1 MWWVWELQV
10 YRKLALRSCLLFSGS
25 FPMSLVIAVPTPPL
39 PPGWK
44 IISLITT
51 TGGRYYY
58 LQFRR
63 ENKDTEGSDLCHD
76 PPPQKKY
83 HVIWFLNYYE
93 SARLSVAD
101 FIKF

>member
-10 YRKLALRSCLLFSGS
+10 YCKLALRSRFLFSGL
-25 FPMSLVIAVPTPPL
+25 FPMSLVIAVVPTPPV

-63 ENKDTEGSDLCHD
+63 ENKDTERSDLRHD

-83 HVIWFLNYYE
+83 RVIWPLNY
-93 SARLSVAD
+93 
-101 FIKF
+101 